1 MSVTKFKASGA
12 ASLAA
17 VAFREYAPRLHA
29 YLLRRM
35 HGGADIPD
43 LAMEVYERFLRV
55 KRADAIENPRA
66 YLFRIA
72 AHVVGDARR
81 LETQSPVTYD
91 SEAIENAANSLELA
105 TADPVT
111 ERLDFAQELKDVY
124 RAIGTL
130 PAMHQAVLLLVV
142 RDGLAHKEVAR
153 KTGLTVA
160 TVKLYVCEARARL
173 RTVLNRQGK

>member
-1 MSVTKFKASGA
+1 MSTAKFKASGS
-12 ASLAA
+12 ASRLAA

-29 YLLRRM
+29 YLMRRM
-35 HGGADIPD
+35 HGSADVPD

-55 KRADAIENPRA
+55 KRVDAVTNPRA

-72 AHVVGDARR
+72 SHVIGDARR

-91 SEAIENAANSLELA
+91 SGLVEDAADSLEFA
-105 TADPVT
+105 TTDAVA
-111 ERLDFAQELKDVY
+111 ERLDFAEELREVY
-124 RAIGTL
+124 RAIEQL
-130 PAMHQAVLLLVV
+130 PAMHQAVLLLAV
-142 RDGLAHKEVAR
+142 REGLSHKEVAQ

-173 RTVLNRQGK
+173 RTLLNR